1 VSRRSEPAATSA
13 AGSVSGAFLSAIR
26 RPPLETGVWYSIA
39 VLEKRHG
46 RFDFGR
52 GHPHYFPIAEKKV
65 FAMSTLRDLIKD
77 RKVYSINAGNTV
89 LEAAR
94 FMMEHN
100 IGALPVLRDG
110 ELAGI
115 FSERDLMNRVVAVGR
130 TPGMTAVSEV
140 MTPNPRAVPVDETVE
155 ECLFIMRE
163 FGFRHLPIV
172 DGRELKGLVSLRD
185 ILMRRAADIESEARR
200 AVS

>member
-1 VSRRSEPAATSA
+1 
-13 AGSVSGAFLSAIR
+13 
-26 RPPLETGVWYSIA
+26 
-39 VLEKRHG
+39 
-46 RFDFGR
+46 
-52 GHPHYFPIAEKKV
+52 
-65 FAMSTLRDLIKD
+65 MSTLHDLVKD
-77 RKVYSINAGNTV
+77 RKVYSVEATRTV

-100 IGALPVLRDG
+100 IGALPVVRNG

-115 FSERDLMNRVVAVGR
+115 LSERDIMNRVVAVGR
-130 TPGMTAVSEV
+130 TPGTTAVSEV
-140 MTPNPRAVPVDETVE
+140 MTANPRSVKSDESIE

-172 DGRELKGLVSLRD
+172 DGKDLRGLVSLRD
-185 ILMRRAADIESEARR
+185 VLMHQAAELERATRR

>member
-1 VSRRSEPAATSA
+1 VTSYASTAATSA
-13 AGSVSGAFLSAIR
+13 AGSVSGAVLSAIFTLL
-26 RPPLETGVWYSIA
+26 LETAVWYSIA
-39 VLEKRHG
+39 VLEMWHG
-46 RFDFGR
+46 PVDFGR
-52 GHPHYFPIAEKKV
+52 GIRITSQSLNKE
-65 FAMSTLRDLIKD
+65 FAMATLRDLIKD

-100 IGALPVLRDG
+100 LGALPVLRDG

-115 FSERDLMNRVVAVGR
+115 FSERDIMNRVVAVGR
-130 TPGMTAVSEV
+130 TPGTTTVSEV

-185 ILMRRAADIESEARR
+185 ILMRRAAEIETEARR